1 MSAPLKPHER
11 QPDALWAGYESI
23 MKTLREKLDRA
34 DVADGKHYLPTAA
47 VPASGRLLR
56 DMEAFQVTTSTPTSS
71 AATCTARGNH
81 FFFSCSVGCEVQLT
95 WIRSCGDDD

>member
-11 QPDALWAGYESI
+11 QPDALWAGYENI

-34 DVADGKHYLPTAA
+34 GVADGKHYLPTAA

-56 DMEAFQVTTSTPTSS
+56 DMKPFRSPSTPTSS
-71 AATCTARGNH
+71 AAACTARGNH